1 MEQSSYLNG
10 LPDGINIHTSPLL
23 VFMGNAIIDNNPTFV
38 PLEGTNVF
46 QGYIDKLTV
55 SRRPK
60 SACEILE
67 EATLAARF
75 PFDNATILV
84 DFEPNAVSAN
94 ASSYSILTNGHS
106 LQAIGFNGSMSYFQT
121 WGFTQFSINNQPFS
135 ISLWIQPQHR
145 SGTLVHMSTLSTGL
159 DAWCLPFIG
168 LSSNGALAAQIS
180 NGTTILSVIAPDF
193 IPLST
198 PSWTH
203 IVQTWSSTNGRNL
216 YVNNIVVDS
225 QSSITTFA
233 ASGITPNY
241 VTLANSLLGSGSFG
255 VGAINSSNSF
265 IGSVDD
271 FRIYSRE
278 LSAVDVCALYLG

>member
-1 MEQSSYLNG
+1 
-10 LPDGINIHTSPLL
+10 
-23 VFMGNAIIDNNPTFV
+23 MGNAIIGNNPTFV

-60 SACEILE
+60 SAYEILE

-75 PFDNATILV
+75 PFDNTTILV
-84 DFEPNAVSAN
+84 DFGPNAVSAN

-121 WGFTQFSINNQPFS
+121 WGFTQF
-135 ISLWIQPQHR
+135 IQK
-145 SGTLVHMSTLSTGL
+145 
-159 DAWCLPFIG
+159 
-168 LSSNGALAAQIS
+168 
-180 NGTTILSVIAPDF
+180 
-193 IPLST
+193 
-198 PSWTH
+198 
-203 IVQTWSSTNGRNL
+203 WSSTNGRNL

-225 QSSITTFA
+225 QPSTTTFA

-241 VTLANSLLGSGSFG
+241 VTLANSLLGSGSCG
-255 VGAINSSNSF
+255 VVAINSNNSF
-265 IGSVDD
+265 IGGVDD

-278 LSAVDVCALYLG
+278 LSATDVCALYLG